1 MFFCKRFDLDAQVR
15 LQKIEKKQHPEVD
28 QISNLLRSVILY
40 DHHTLAFYHTPSH
53 MTTYIF
59 YRCHDFHLQAC
70 RADRRSLSITVAM
83 AMKQLVQQ
91 TLAVWHTPHSCR
103 IKSPW
108 QFFNLF
114 PLLWVVSTYPCRPWF
129 LGVVMCIAG
138 TLGLLRL
145 LGQTPRWT
153 KLGMV
158 ILKPGKIGEGVDVWV
173 DAFMR
178 CECLCRYSFKG
189 PSHFIVQFLSWLQ

>member
-1 MFFCKRFDLDAQVR
+1 MQYSFL
-15 LQKIEKKQHPEVD
+15 
-28 QISNLLRSVILY
+28 S
-40 DHHTLAFYHTPSH
+40 HTFTHD
-53 MTTYIF
+53 YIYI

-70 RADRRSLSITVAM
+70 RTDRRSLSITVAM

-108 QFFNLF
+108 QFFNF
-114 PLLWVVSTYPCRPWF
+114 FRSVSWVVSTYPCRPWF

-158 ILKPGKIGEGVDVWV
+158 ILKPGKMGEGVAAWV
-173 DAFMR
+173 DAFMRR

-189 PSHFIVQFLSWLQ
+189 SFTFYCPIFKLTTIDYKFEDLLSFDTFFFIIFPPLFLGARAPLGSDA